1 MADNGIQLD
10 INIGDIGVGDLDVDL
25 DMFDILPQEA
35 MEHTRY
41 TMPKMVTYNESDFV
55 LFRNAKKIASQLKPV
70 KGMRVD
76 AFLAGDFIFGD
87 FIEAWMVTQHMGA
100 PSLTITTLSMS
111 QDNVDSLKLL
121 LDKHYIGELNLLV
134 SHYFYAHERHG
145 LIPYI
150 YETLDVGNRFQLAV
164 AGVHTKTVHFRTYDG
179 MSMVIHGSANLRSSG
194 NVEQITI
201 EENEQLY
208 NFYDDEF
215 KQIFE
220 KYATIRKPLRHSKA
234 WDEFEAAYERLKKHN
249 QKRR

>member
-1 MADNGIQLD
+1 MKDDDLQLD
-10 INIGDIGVGDLDVDL
+10 INIGDIGIDDLDIDL
-25 DMFDILPQEA
+25 DMFDVLPQEA

-41 TMPKMVTYNESDFV
+41 MMPKIVSYNESDFV
-55 LFRNAKKIASQLKPV
+55 LFRNAKKIASQLKPE

-100 PSLTITTLSMS
+100 KSLTITTLSMS

-134 SHYFYAHERHG
+134 SDYFYAHERHG

-150 YETLDVGNRFQLAV
+150 YKTLDAGNRFQLAV
-164 AGVHTKTVHFRTYDG
+164 AGVHTKTVHFETYDG
-179 MSMVIHGSANLRSSG
+179 LKIVIHGSANLRSSG

-201 EENEQLY
+201 EENPELFD
-208 NFYDDEF
+208 FYETEF
-215 KQIFE
+215 KALFE
-220 KYATIRKPLRHSKA
+220 KYATINKSIRHAKA
-234 WDEFEAAYERLKKHN
+234 WEEFETAYERLKTK
-249 QKRR
+249 KRR